1 MATRKLTGAELDVA
15 RKLEEAEIIER
26 AQMILNP
33 DEEEDSKVIHIRAQ
47 ERVEKATGSVP
58 APARGIGY
66 VLDKIPPG
74 QRVWVVLILALVF
87 VALAGGS
94 GWLASVKGWL
104 KF

>member
-1 MATRKLTGAELDVA
+1 MGTEERRRAIT
-15 RKLEEAEIIER
+15 KLEVRAEMR
-26 AQMILNP
+26 SNP
-33 DEEEDSKVIHIRAQ
+33 DEEEDSTVIEQRTL
-47 ERVEKATGSVP
+47 ERTKPPGSVP

-94 GWLASVKGWL
+94 GWLASVKGW
-104 KF
+104 FRF

>member
-1 MATRKLTGAELDVA
+1 MGADDRRLA
-15 RKLEEAEIIER
+15 IER
-26 AQMILNP
+26 LKIRAEMRSNP
-33 DEEEDSKVIHIRAQ
+33 DEEEDSAVIDL
-47 ERVEKATGSVP
+47 RVEEAKRKQATGSVP

-66 VLDKIPPG
+66 VLDRIPEG

-104 KF
+104 AF